1 MLVKNEDNYG
11 YREAWRDVLVD
22 EYEGYHPIMTD
33 FHFHDFYEISLIF
46 SGDMGIYL
54 PSVER
59 VGIFTGL
66 VLSPR
71 GTPHYITCTE
81 KALYKRTNVVF
92 SEEFIAEGIKGYE
105 EILKIFSKSG
115 NIIET
120 DTETAERLLI
130 TIKKTEREENRFR
143 KRLLLLYLLSE
154 ISELSKMDKETD
166 VPDFLSRALS
176 YINENYREKIVAE
189 NLAHK
194 VGVGRTTL
202 MNSFRKHLG
211 LSFSEYVA
219 KCRLFSAV
227 NLLKSGKSVSETAEL
242 SGFTESSNF
251 IRSFKK
257 YFGQTPAKYLGNIAG
272 D

>member
-1 MLVKNEDNYG
+1 
-11 YREAWRDVLVD
+11 
-22 EYEGYHPIMTD
+22 
-33 FHFHDFYEISLIF
+33 
-46 SGDMGIYL
+46 
-54 PSVER
+54 
-59 VGIFTGL
+59 
-66 VLSPR
+66 
-71 GTPHYITCTE
+71 
-81 KALYKRTNVVF
+81 
-92 SEEFIAEGIKGYE
+92 
-105 EILKIFSKSG
+105 
-115 NIIET
+115 
-120 DTETAERLLI
+120 
-130 TIKKTEREENRFR
+130 
-143 KRLLLLYLLSE
+143 
-154 ISELSKMDKETD
+154 MDKETD

-211 LSFSEYVA
+211 LPFSEYVA

-257 YFGQTPAKYLGNIAG
+257 YFGQTPAKYLGSISG